1 MNRQELKTLLSGEDS
16 VSVTKFI
23 NHVTKL
29 DTEKNK
35 DGTTKNGW
43 MGKVPNEKLVELYQK
58 VAKEGL
64 VFDGVHITLG
74 INGIQYDYIAYKN
87 RMLLAYPESIIDAQL
102 VYKGDEFS
110 FSKESGVVSYKHV
123 FTNPFDQKDEDIIGA
138 YCVIKNKRGE
148 FLTTLSAKD
157 IDKHRKVAK
166 TDFIW
171 KAWFKEMCLKTVYK
185 KATKVHFDD
194 IYAEM
199 DDEDNKNSDPD
210 QIIEI
215 PKNKEK
221 IDEIRAKVAVINTQE
236 ELVAYYES
244 LEVRTKAI
252 TDIFTERK
260 TELKSVTA

>member
-1 MNRQELKTLLSGEDS
+1 MNRQDIKQHLSGLDE
-16 VSVTKFI
+16 VGITKFI

-35 DGTTKNGW
+35 DGTAKNPW
-43 MGKVPNEKLVELYQK
+43 MAKVSNEKLAEMYKK

-64 VFDGVHITLG
+64 VFDGVHVTLG
-74 INGIQYDYIAYKN
+74 SNGIQYDYIAYKN

-123 FTNPFDQKDEDIIGA
+123 FANPFAQTDEDIIGA

-148 FLTTLSAKD
+148 FLTTLSADD
-157 IDKHRKVAK
+157 IQKHRKVAK

-185 KATKVHFDD
+185 KGTKVHFDD
-194 IYAEM
+194 IYSEM
-199 DDEDNKNSDPD
+199 NEEDNKNYDPD
-210 QIIEI
+210 RVIEV
-215 PKNKEK
+215 PKNTESIGQIQEK
-221 IDEIRAKVAVINTQE
+221 VSKMTNKE
-236 ELVAYYES
+236 ELVSYYES
-244 LEVRTKAI
+244 LPVKTEAI
-252 TDIFTERK
+252 TKMFTERK
-260 TELKSVTA
+260 NIIQAVTV